1 MKIIPIRAFEDNY
14 IWTLIKGNNAVVVDP
29 GEAEPVLKYKKE
41 NELNLVGILLTH
53 KHSDHVGGVRTLKN
67 KFDLKV
73 YGPKEIENLADIV
86 VRDGDIF
93 EILDEKVEVIKTS
106 GHTEEHVSYL
116 IENNLF
122 CGDALF
128 LAGCGRVFTGDYE
141 AQYNTIQKF
150 KELNGDTK
158 VFAAHEYS
166 KTNLKFADSVMPSE
180 AVSLAMKLVETLEK
194 EGRPSLPSTIGMELE
209 INPFM
214 KAGSFEEFKKYRDI
228 RDGF

>member
-73 YGPKEIENLADIV
+73 YGPKEIENLVDIV
-86 VRDGDIF
+86 VRDGDVF
-93 EILDEKVEVIKTS
+93 EIFGEKVKVIKTS
-106 GHTEEHVSYL
+106 GHTEEHISYL

-150 KELNGDTK
+150 KGLDGDTK

-180 AVSLAMKLVETLEK
+180 AVSSAMKVVETLEK
-194 EGRPSLPSTIGMELE
+194 EGRPSLPSTIGKELE

-214 KAGSFEEFKKYRDI
+214 KANSFEEFKRYRDI
-228 RDGF
+228 RDIF